1 MVLFTFYGQIHHYT
15 GHWRSRTGRSN
26 KTEIF
31 QFIIWISVFLFANL
45 LKPIW
50 REAFDIAVLDDLVGV
65 HDDRDE
71 QGEHHVDEQTDEEV
85 EVDTAEKKLHEEDN
99 W

>member
-1 MVLFTFYGQIHHYT
+1 MVRFTFYGQIHHYT
-15 GHWRSRTGRSN
+15 GRWRSRTGRSN
-26 KTEIF
+26 KTEF
-31 QFIIWISVFLFANL
+31 YNLSSDYRFFLLANL

-50 REAFDIAVLDDLVGV
+50 REAFVVAVLDDLVGV

-85 EVDTAEKKLHEEDN
+85 EVDTAEKKIT
-99 W
+99 

>member
-26 KTEIF
+26 RTEYF
-31 QFIIWISVFLFANL
+31 QFIVWFSVFLFANL

-50 REAFDIAVLDDLVGV
+50 REAFVVAVLDDLVGV

-71 QGEHHVDEQTDEEV
+71 QGEDDIDEQADEEV
-85 EVDTAEKKLHEEDN
+85 EVDSAAI
-99 W
+99 